1 MPPSWRKMV
10 LVKEVNDKGMVKM
23 ARSSICSICQKR
35 PIGSGNGSDPRH
47 AKTMGYCAP
56 CLEEAEWENMHSDDD
71 HEGDATDEEKA
82 GCWICFPELNR
93 ASDDYK
99 ERMGSTRAG
108 MVIHVTIRAAGVTKA
123 EQTIAH
129 LSDEGQNGRFTF
141 KIVKPSK
148 RNGQIT
154 KLAAI
159 SAQET
164 FEASWDDRGRFLT
177 GSVTEDGKTRKVRNV
192 AEIVRLAK

>member
-1 MPPSWRKMV
+1 
-10 LVKEVNDKGMVKM
+10 M
-23 ARSSICSICQKR
+23 AKSTRCSICQKR
-35 PIGSGNGSDPRH
+35 PVGSGQGSDPKH
-47 AKTMGYCAP
+47 AKSMGYCAP
-56 CLEEAEWENMHSDDD
+56 CLEEAEWENTHNDYD
-71 HEGDATDEEKA
+71 HEGANAGTEETE
-82 GCWICFPELNR
+82 GCWVCHPELNR
-93 ASDDYK
+93 ASDDYAD
-99 ERMGSTRAG
+99 RMGSTRAG

-129 LSDEGQNGRFTF
+129 LSDEGQNERFTF

-154 KLAAI
+154 KLVAI

-164 FEASWDDRGRFLT
+164 YEAKWDDRGRFLS